1 MTADLQTQCRRA
13 MTVARRLS
21 RLTRARVVALHAV
34 PVPAIALDRAP
45 RGVVRTYC
53 HLSGSPLVEG
63 RYRGVRVSWPATAGG
78 AA

>member
-1 MTADLQTQCRRA
+1 MTDLHTQCRRA

-53 HLSGSPLVEG
+53 HLSGPLVEG
-63 RYRGVRVSWPATAGG
+63 LYRGVRVSWPATAGG